1 MSEQVKKSIC
11 ECCEEKEATL
21 SVLLQIVLSVIVA
34 FVMIVMMWNIFAR
47 VTRYIVMVVKG
58 RYIFSDIAPTSCR
71 VERTFVN
78 AALRNTIV
86 RNATSQ

>member
-11 ECCEEKEATL
+11 ECCEEKEATRFCP
-21 SVLLQIVLSVIVA
+21 SIVLSVIVA

-58 RYIFSDIAPTSCR
+58 RYIFSDNAPTSCR